1 MLKRLFFMCFVRPL
15 VLLVSGVHLR
25 GREHLP
31 ETGPCIVAANH
42 NSHLDTLVLMSLF
55 PLSMV
60 GKVRPVAAADY
71 FLKNRLGAW
80 FSRNVIGIIPLKRR
94 PDRSEGH
101 PLSGVEKALRN
112 GEVVIIFPE
121 GSRGKPE
128 EMQPFK
134 TGIAHLARAFP
145 EVPILPVYVHGAGK
159 SLPKGEALF
168 VPFIIDVVVAEPLY
182 CGRGENHRAFT
193 ERLEQRIVTLR
204 EHHERRL

>member
-1 MLKRLFFMCFVRPL
+1 MLKRLFFIGFVRPL

-31 ETGPCIVAANH
+31 ATGPCIVAANH

-55 PLSMV
+55 PLAMV
-60 GKVRPVAAADY
+60 DRVRPVAAADY
-71 FLKNRLGAW
+71 FLKNRLTAW

-94 PDRSEGH
+94 PDRSAGH
-101 PLSGVEKALRN
+101 PLSGVEEALKN

-121 GSRGKPE
+121 GSRGEPE

-134 TGIAHLARAFP
+134 GGISHLAKTFP
-145 EVPILPVYVHGAGK
+145 EVPVLPVYLHGAGK

-168 VPFIIDVVVAEPLY
+168 VPFIIDVVVGAPLF
-182 CGRGENHRAFT
+182 CGLGENHRAFT
-193 ERLEQRIVTLR
+193 ERLEQRIVALR
-204 EHHERRL
+204 EDHERRL